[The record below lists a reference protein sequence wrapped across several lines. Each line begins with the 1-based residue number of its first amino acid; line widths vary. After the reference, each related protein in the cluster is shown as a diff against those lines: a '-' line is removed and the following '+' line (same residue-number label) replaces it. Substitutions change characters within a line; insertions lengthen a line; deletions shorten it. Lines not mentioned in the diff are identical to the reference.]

1 MACLWQQVLDD
12 APAEQPFSIKCL
24 QKQNTCSSRW
34 NSQKGNGTMPGR
46 YEWLIVLLVI
56 ILLFGAK
63 RLPEVAK
70 GLGKGIRE
78 FKKAK
83 EEIDDEVDKANKEIK
98 EQVRDLD
105 A

>member
-1 MACLWQQVLDD
+1 M
-12 APAEQPFSIKCL
+12 
-24 QKQNTCSSRW
+24 
-34 NSQKGNGTMPGR
+34 GPGR

-83 EEIDDEVDKANKEIK
+83 AEIDDEVDGVNKEIK
-98 EQVRDLD
+98 GQVRELNEQVRDLSD

>member
-1 MACLWQQVLDD
+1 
-12 APAEQPFSIKCL
+12 
-24 QKQNTCSSRW
+24 
-34 NSQKGNGTMPGR
+34 MPGR

>member
-1 MACLWQQVLDD
+1 MHRLDKHI
-12 APAEQPFSIKCL
+12 PAKGGDSPGG
-24 QKQNTCSSRW
+24 R
-34 NSQKGNGTMPGR
+34 NSQKGIGTMPGR

-83 EEIDDEVDKANKEIK
+83 DEIDQEVDTAQKEIK

-105 A
+105 S

>member
-1 MACLWQQVLDD
+1 
-12 APAEQPFSIKCL
+12 
-24 QKQNTCSSRW
+24 
-34 NSQKGNGTMPGR
+34 MPGR

-83 EEIDDEVDKANKEIK
+83 DEIDQEVDTAQKEIK

-105 A
+105 S